1 MNNLLPKL
9 GTAFGASIV
18 VTEAV
23 NLEPLY
29 TALITFAVS
38 ILTVLTVDGV
48 AWLKEWFK
56 AKKAKSEAEEK
67 KYAHSQD
74 EKKGE

>member
-1 MNNLLPKL
+1 MNNLLAKL
-9 GTAFGASIV
+9 GTAFGASVV

-23 NLEPLY
+23 NLQPLY

-38 ILTVLTVDGV
+38 ILSVLTVEGV
-48 AWLKEWFK
+48 AWLKQFFK
-56 AKKAKSEAEEK
+56 SKKAKSEAEEK
-67 KYAHSQD
+67 KYTQSQD